1 MDIQGYFAYLASYI
15 TSGIGSFVVIDLI
28 AATTNA
34 LNGALLAQRP
44 DYYRGKQWTM
54 VGIII
59 LAIFGGIGGGSARDI
74 IAGKLPPSSWMN
86 PWYLILCVL
95 AGIVGILTAYGR
107 SQNFR
112 ETWFQFMTAFSL
124 PWYAAM
130 GVHVGLQVGM
140 PNIAAVALGVVGP
153 TTGRFLIDITAG
165 KSAKQFV
172 RSEWFV
178 GTAVLT
184 SVVYL
189 VCAQY
194 LGLSIW
200 PATLLSFAVGFFFR
214 VAALWF
220 AWEEPLPRHLPDHV
234 VGEIVPRETL
244 KAKMQPGWEEPG
256 I

>member
-1 MDIQGYFAYLASYI
+1 M
-15 TSGIGSFVVIDLI
+15 SGRKKEEADLWICKPISPSWLPTISSGVGNFVVIDLI

-44 DYYRGKQWTM
+44 DYYRGKQWTL

-95 AGIVGILTAYGR
+95 AGIVGMLTAYGKG
-107 SQNFR
+107 QNFR

-140 PNIAAVALGVVGP
+140 PPLRRSPSAWSAPPPAA
-153 TTGRFLIDITAG
+153 
-165 KSAKQFV
+165 S
-172 RSEWFV
+172 
-178 GTAVLT
+178 
-184 SVVYL
+184 
-189 VCAQY
+189 
-194 LGLSIW
+194 
-200 PATLLSFAVGFFFR
+200 
-214 VAALWF
+214 
-220 AWEEPLPRHLPDHV
+220 
-234 VGEIVPRETL
+234 
-244 KAKMQPGWEEPG
+244 
-256 I
+256 